1 MVGAQKQFWDMM
13 VFGSLCWERRDV
25 KVGIQQKALKK
36 DQEQK
41 SLRSQERVKVARTGA
56 FRVVKSH

>member
-1 MVGAQKQFWDMM
+1 
-13 VFGSLCWERRDV
+13 V